1 MNATRKLLPLILF
14 PALFSADINL
24 AQAADFSISKAIW
37 RNAKDKLVIKGL
49 GEPGARVNAFVAN
62 SILPIGSA
70 TVNKKGIWRIRQVA
84 PPFVPCEVDVVSG
97 VEAANKLVARA
108 PSDCFVAGE
117 DPNPEPDPTPENTP
131 PVISGTPNTQV
142 AEGQAYS
149 FRPSA
154 SDADNDS
161 LSFSIANRPAW
172 ASFNSA
178 TGQLSGTPDM
188 DDAGTTSNI
197 RISVS
202 DGTDTA
208 SLSAFSITVT
218 DTNRAPTISGS
229 PATSV
234 AEGGSYRFAP
244 SANDADG
251 DSLSFSIANRPSWAS
266 FNTSTGVLSGAP
278 GMNDEGTT
286 SNIQISVS
294 DGSASASLS
303 PFSISVTG
311 TNQAPTISGSPATS
325 VAEGGSYRFAPS
337 ANDADGDSLSFS
349 IANRPSWA
357 SFNTST
363 GVLSGTPGMDDE
375 GTTSNIQISVSDG
388 SASASLS
395 AFSITVTGTNQAPTI
410 SGSPATSVAEGGSYR
425 FAPSAD
431 DADGDSLSFS
441 IANRPSW
448 ASFNTSTGVLSG
460 TPGMDDAGTTSNI
473 RISVSDGSAS
483 ASLSAFSITVSN
495 TNRAPT
501 ISGTP
506 ATSLDEGS
514 AYSFT
519 PTASDPDGD
528 ALSFSVSNLPSWA
541 SFNSST
547 GQLSGTP
554 DSNSAGSYSNIV
566 ISVSD
571 GSEQASL
578 SPFAITV
585 ADVAE
590 EGGTFQFASNGYD
603 VEEGSSVTLTVT
615 RNNGNGAATVNFGTY
630 GVEARHSQDYTGYVW
645 TALNFLDGETS
656 KTININTMSDTAD
669 EGAETFEV
677 HLNEPSTG
685 YTLNDPSVSVV
696 TIHDVEAP
704 NNAPVISG
712 TPDQSVVVGDGYV
725 FTPTASDADNDS
737 LTFSISNLPS
747 WASFNSS
754 NGTLSGTPAEADE
767 GSYNNIVISVSDGTD
782 TASLSP
788 LTLVVE
794 AAETTPTTGSVS
806 LNWVAPATRTDGSSL
821 DLSEISGYRLYMG
834 TSNSNLSPVMDV
846 DDCTISN
853 HVFENLETGTYYF
866 AITAYDL
873 SGNESDLSNVVAKDT
888 M

>member
-1 MNATRKLLPLILF
+1 MKATRKLIPLIIF

-24 AQAADFSISKAIW
+24 AQAADLSVYKAVW
-37 RNAKDKLVIKGL
+37 RNAKDKLVIKGQ
-49 GEPGARVNAFVAN
+49 GEPGAKVNAFVAN
-62 SILPIGSA
+62 SILPVGSA
-70 TVNKKGIWRIRQVA
+70 TVNKRGVWRIKQIA

-97 VEAANKLVARA
+97 ADTANAVIRRA

-117 DPNPEPDPTPENTP
+117 DPDPDPTPENTP
-131 PVISGTPNTQV
+131 PVISGSPGTQV

-154 SDADNDS
+154 NDADGDS
-161 LSFSIANRPAW
+161 LSFSIANRPTW
-172 ASFNSA
+172 ASFSSS

-202 DGTDTA
+202 DGTDTI
-208 SLSAFSITVT
+208 SLNAFSITVT

-234 AEGGSYRFAP
+234 AEGS
-244 SANDADG
+244 
-251 DSLSFSIANRPSWAS
+251 
-266 FNTSTGVLSGAP
+266 
-278 GMNDEGTT
+278 
-286 SNIQISVS
+286 
-294 DGSASASLS
+294 
-303 PFSISVTG
+303 
-311 TNQAPTISGSPATS
+311 
-325 VAEGGSYRFAPS
+325 SYRFAPS

-363 GVLSGTPGMDDE
+363 GVLSGTPGMDDA
-375 GTTSNIQISVSDG
+375 GTTSNVRISVSDG
-388 SASASLS
+388 TDSASLS
-395 AFSITVTGTNQAPTI
+395 AFSIAVTDSNRAPTI
-410 SGSPATSVAEGGSYR
+410 SGSPATSVAEGSSYR
-425 FAPSAD
+425 FAPSAN

-460 TPGMDDAGTTSNI
+460 TPGMDDAGTTSSI
-473 RISVSDGSAS
+473 RISVSDGSAT
-483 ASLSAFSITVSN
+483 ASLSAFDITVSE

-541 SFNSST
+541 SFSSST

-566 ISVSD
+566 ITVSD
-571 GSEQASL
+571 GNEQASL
-578 SPFAITV
+578 APFAITV

-590 EGGTFQFASNGYD
+590 EGGTFQFVSGGYD
-603 VEEGSSVTLTVT
+603 AEEGSNVTLTVT
-615 RNNGNGAATVNFGTY
+615 RTNSTGAATVNFGTR
-630 GVEARHSQDYTGYVW
+630 GIEARYTEDYHGYMW
-645 TALNFLDGETS
+645 TPLDFSDGESS
-656 KTININTMSDTAD
+656 KVISIAIMSDSID
-669 EGAETFEV
+669 EGDETFRV
-677 HLNEPSTG
+677 SLDAPSDG
-685 YTLNDPSVSVV
+685 YTLGSPSSTIV
-696 TIHDVEAP
+696 TIHDVAP
-704 NNAPVISG
+704 ANTAPIISG
-712 TPDQSVVVGDGYV
+712 NPDQSVLVGDGYV
-725 FTPTASDADNDS
+725 FAPTASDADNDT
-737 LTFSISNLPS
+737 LTFSITNMPS

-754 NGTLSGTPAEADE
+754 NGTLSGVPAEADE

-794 AAETTPTTGSVS
+794 ASQTTPTTGSIS
-806 LNWVAPATRTDGSSL
+806 LTWVAPATRTDGSPL
-821 DLSEISGYRLYMG
+821 DMSEISGYRLYMG
-834 TSNSNLSPVMDV
+834 TSNNNLSAVVDV

-853 HVFENLETGTYYF
+853 HLIENLETGTYYF

-873 SGNESDLSNVVAKDT
+873 AGNESDLSNVVAKDT

>member
-24 AQAADFSISKAIW
+24 AQAADFSISKVIW

-62 SILPIGSA
+62 SILPVGSA

-84 PPFVPCEVDVVSG
+84 PPFVPCEIDVVSG
-97 VEAANKLVARA
+97 VDSANSLVNRA
-108 PSDCFVAGE
+108 PTDCFVAGE
-117 DPNPEPDPTPENTP
+117 DPNPDPDPTPENTP

-172 ASFNSA
+172 ASFNSS

-229 PATSV
+229 PANSV

-251 DSLSFSIANRPSWAS
+251 DSLSFSIANCPSWAS
-266 FNTSTGVLSGAP
+266 FNASTGVLSGAP

-337 ANDADGDSLSFS
+337 ANDADGD
-349 IANRPSWA
+349 N
-357 SFNTST
+357 
-363 GVLSGTPGMDDE
+363 
-375 GTTSNIQISVSDG
+375 
-388 SASASLS
+388 
-395 AFSITVTGTNQAPTI
+395 
-410 SGSPATSVAEGGSYR
+410 
-425 FAPSAD
+425 
-431 DADGDSLSFS
+431 LSFS

-501 ISGTP
+501 ISGSP

-547 GQLSGTP
+547 GRLSGTP
-554 DSNSAGSYSNIV
+554 DSNSAGNYSNIV

-656 KTININTMSDTAD
+656 KTININTMSDSSD

-685 YTLNDPSVSVV
+685 YTLNNPSVSVV

-737 LTFSISNLPS
+737 LSFSISNLPS
-747 WASFNSS
+747 WANFNSS

-767 GSYNNIVISVSDGTD
+767 GSYSNIVISVSDGTD

-794 AAETTPTTGSVS
+794 ASDTTPTTGSIS
-806 LNWVAPATRTDGSSL
+806 LNWVAPSSRTDGSSL

-834 TSNSNLSPVMDV
+834 TNNSNLSPVMDV
-846 DDCTISN
+846 DDCTINN
-853 HVFENLETGTYYF
+853 HVIENLETGTYYF

>member
-37 RNAKDKLVIKGL
+37 RDAKDKLVIKGL

-149 FRPSA
+149 FHPSA

-172 ASFNSA
+172 ASFNST

-325 VAEGGSYRFAPS
+325 VAEGGSYRFAP
-337 ANDADGDSLSFS
+337 
-349 IANRPSWA
+349 
-357 SFNTST
+357 
-363 GVLSGTPGMDDE
+363 
-375 GTTSNIQISVSDG
+375 
-388 SASASLS
+388 
-395 AFSITVTGTNQAPTI
+395 
-410 SGSPATSVAEGGSYR
+410 
-425 FAPSAD
+425 
-431 DADGDSLSFS
+431 
-441 IANRPSW
+441 
-448 ASFNTSTGVLSG
+448 
-460 TPGMDDAGTTSNI
+460 
-473 RISVSDGSAS
+473 
-483 ASLSAFSITVSN
+483 
-495 TNRAPT
+495 
-501 ISGTP
+501 
-506 ATSLDEGS
+506 
-514 AYSFT
+514 
-519 PTASDPDGD
+519 
-528 ALSFSVSNLPSWA
+528 
-541 SFNSST
+541 
-547 GQLSGTP
+547 
-554 DSNSAGSYSNIV
+554 
-566 ISVSD
+566 
-571 GSEQASL
+571 
-578 SPFAITV
+578 
-585 ADVAE
+585 
-590 EGGTFQFASNGYD
+590 
-603 VEEGSSVTLTVT
+603 
-615 RNNGNGAATVNFGTY
+615 
-630 GVEARHSQDYTGYVW
+630 
-645 TALNFLDGETS
+645 
-656 KTININTMSDTAD
+656 
-669 EGAETFEV
+669 
-677 HLNEPSTG
+677 
-685 YTLNDPSVSVV
+685 
-696 TIHDVEAP
+696 
-704 NNAPVISG
+704 
-712 TPDQSVVVGDGYV
+712 
-725 FTPTASDADNDS
+725 
-737 LTFSISNLPS
+737 
-747 WASFNSS
+747 
-754 NGTLSGTPAEADE
+754 
-767 GSYNNIVISVSDGTD
+767 
-782 TASLSP
+782 
-788 LTLVVE
+788 
-794 AAETTPTTGSVS
+794 
-806 LNWVAPATRTDGSSL
+806 
-821 DLSEISGYRLYMG
+821 
-834 TSNSNLSPVMDV
+834 
-846 DDCTISN
+846 
-853 HVFENLETGTYYF
+853 
-866 AITAYDL
+866 
-873 SGNESDLSNVVAKDT
+873 
-888 M
+888 

>member
-37 RNAKDKLVIKGL
+37 RDAKDKLVIKGL

-62 SILPIGSA
+62 SILPVGSA

-229 PATSV
+229 PATAV

-251 DSLSFSIANRPSWAS
+251 DSLSFSIANCPSWAS
-266 FNTSTGVLSGAP
+266 FNASTGVLSGAP

-337 ANDADGDSLSFS
+337 ANDADGDRLSFS
-349 IANRPSWA
+349 IANPPSWA

-375 GTTSNIQISVSDG
+375 GTTSNIRISVSDG

-395 AFSITVTGTNQAPTI
+395 AFSITVTGTNRAPTI

-519 PTASDPDGD
+519 
-528 ALSFSVSNLPSWA
+528 
-541 SFNSST
+541 
-547 GQLSGTP
+547 
-554 DSNSAGSYSNIV
+554 
-566 ISVSD
+566 
-571 GSEQASL
+571 
-578 SPFAITV
+578 
-585 ADVAE
+585 
-590 EGGTFQFASNGYD
+590 
-603 VEEGSSVTLTVT
+603 
-615 RNNGNGAATVNFGTY
+615 
-630 GVEARHSQDYTGYVW
+630 
-645 TALNFLDGETS
+645 
-656 KTININTMSDTAD
+656 
-669 EGAETFEV
+669 
-677 HLNEPSTG
+677 
-685 YTLNDPSVSVV
+685 
-696 TIHDVEAP
+696 
-704 NNAPVISG
+704 
-712 TPDQSVVVGDGYV
+712 
-725 FTPTASDADNDS
+725 
-737 LTFSISNLPS
+737 
-747 WASFNSS
+747 
-754 NGTLSGTPAEADE
+754 
-767 GSYNNIVISVSDGTD
+767 
-782 TASLSP
+782 
-788 LTLVVE
+788 
-794 AAETTPTTGSVS
+794 
-806 LNWVAPATRTDGSSL
+806 
-821 DLSEISGYRLYMG
+821 
-834 TSNSNLSPVMDV
+834 
-846 DDCTISN
+846 
-853 HVFENLETGTYYF
+853 
-866 AITAYDL
+866 
-873 SGNESDLSNVVAKDT
+873 
-888 M
+888 